1 MNQVVIAPPRV
12 RIAPSPTG
20 DPHIGTAYIALFN
33 YVFAKKHG
41 GKFIIRIEDTDRNR
55 YRPESEAMILDAIRW
70 FGIEW
75 DEGPDIGGPYGPYKQ
90 SERLP
95 LYLEAAKELIIK
107 NHAYRCFCSVARLEK
122 LREVQTAN
130 KLPPGYDRHC
140 RALSVEEAEKKLA
153 AGEKFTIR
161 FKVPTSGVT
170 SFNDQIRG
178 KIEFENAR
186 LDDLVLLKADG
197 YPTYHLASVVDDNA
211 MKITH
216 VIRGEEWVS
225 STPKHVLLYEAFGWT
240 APLFTHL
247 NLLRNTD
254 KSKISK
260 RKNPTS
266 ILYYRRK
273 GILPK
278 ALRNFLAL
286 MGWSLGGDQEIF
298 STETMIENFTW
309 ERFSLGGPVFD
320 LQKLL
325 WMNGQY
331 LKQLP
336 DEAWVAMIRDQVF
349 TDEYLKQI
357 VPLIKERVQA
367 LEEFIPNADFFFTG
381 DLKYEGTS
389 ILPKGF
395 AAKVVAKW
403 FSDILEAFETLDEW
417 SVPKIK
423 AVIETFVA
431 QNGLKTKDIFMPLR
445 IAISGTPVSPPLFET
460 IQVLGKE
467 MVRRRMRLAMDYLK
481 TLKEPI
487 AQNTE
492 PTPS

>member
-1 MNQVVIAPPRV
+1 
-12 RIAPSPTG
+12 
-20 DPHIGTAYIALFN
+20 
-33 YVFAKKHG
+33 
-41 GKFIIRIEDTDRNR
+41 
-55 YRPESEAMILDAIRW
+55 
-70 FGIEW
+70 
-75 DEGPDIGGPYGPYKQ
+75 
-90 SERLP
+90 
-95 LYLEAAKELIIK
+95 
-107 NHAYRCFCSVARLEK
+107 
-122 LREVQTAN
+122 
-130 KLPPGYDRHC
+130 
-140 RALSVEEAEKKLA
+140 
-153 AGEKFTIR
+153 
-161 FKVPTSGVT
+161 
-170 SFNDQIRG
+170 
-178 KIEFENAR
+178 
-186 LDDLVLLKADG
+186 
-197 YPTYHLASVVDDNA
+197 
-211 MKITH
+211 
-216 VIRGEEWVS
+216 
-225 STPKHVLLYEAFGWT
+225 
-240 APLFTHL
+240 
-247 NLLRNTD
+247 
-254 KSKISK
+254 
-260 RKNPTS
+260 
-266 ILYYRRK
+266 
-273 GILPK
+273 
-278 ALRNFLAL
+278 

-349 TDEYLKQI
+349 TEEYLKQI

-403 FSDILEAFETLDEW
+403 FSDILESFETLDEW

-431 QNGLKTKDIFMPLR
+431 QNGLKTKDIFMPMR
-445 IAISGTPVSPPLFET
+445 IAVSGTPVSPPLFET

-492 PTPS
+492 ASPS